1 MKPSRSNH
9 ACRRS
14 RDDAAKWRRHDLRQA
29 CPPKMH
35 WTKQLDSSSLP
46 IRSWC
51 ADVEPGALVQAEN
64 LSRHPALFSHVALMP
79 DCHQGYGM
87 PIGGVVAADAA
98 VIPAAVGVDI
108 GCGMRAVETDLPAE
122 RFADIRVRRALQ
134 ERLKERI
141 PVGEGVSHK
150 EQQKWEG
157 FEEYLGNNG
166 QVRDWC
172 CALDRRNLG
181 TLGGGNHFVELQRST
196 PVDGSAGEPEGG
208 AKVWLMIHSG
218 SRNLGKRIEEHYH
231 RIAAKRCGHYRV
243 RLPDPDLAFLPIEE
257 PDGHDYFRD
266 MLLALRYAEENRR
279 RMMAAFKEAVAE
291 FAPEATFLRELDVHH
306 NYAAFEEHFGKK
318 VCVHRKGATSAKR
331 DELGIIPGSMGAAS
345 YIVRGLGNPDSFE
358 SCSHGAG
365 RKMSRIAACT
375 TLTPE
380 QCDAALDGIV
390 YERWHPYR
398 KFGKAKGRLDLSEA
412 PQAYKDIEDVI
423 RSERDLV
430 EPLVRL
436 VPMSSLKG

>member
-1 MKPSRSNH
+1 MKWETTEEG
-9 ACRRS
+9 A
-14 RDDAAKWRRHDLRQA
+14 
-29 CPPKMH
+29 
-35 WTKQLDSSSLP
+35 LP
-46 IRSWC
+46 VKSWC
-51 ADVEPGALVQAEN
+51 ENCEEGALKQAGN
-64 LSRHPALFSHVALMP
+64 LAKHPALYHHVALMP
-79 DCHQGYGM
+79 DAHQGYGM
-87 PIGGVVAADAA
+87 PIGGVVAADNA

-108 GCGMRAVETDLPAE
+108 GCGMIATETDIPAE
-122 RFADIRVRRALQ
+122 AFAEMPFRRAFQ
-134 ERLKERI
+134 EKLKERI
-141 PVGEGVSHK
+141 PVGEGESHK
-150 EQQKWEG
+150 SVQKWEG
-157 FEEYLGNNG
+157 FEEYLANNG
-166 QVRDWC
+166 ERCQMWPSK
-172 CALDRRNLG
+172 LDRANLG
-181 TLGGGNHFVELQRST
+181 TLGGGNHFIELQKTTSL
-196 PVDGSAGEPEGG
+196 DGAGDPEGG

-231 RIAAKRCGHYRV
+231 RIAAKMCARFRV
-243 RLPDPDLAFLPIEE
+243 ALADPDLAFLPIEE
-257 PDGHDYFRD
+257 QVGHDYFTD
-266 MLLALRYAEENRR
+266 MLFALRYAKENRR
-279 RMMAAFKEAVAE
+279 RMMEAMKEVFLE
-291 FAPEATFLRELDVHH
+291 FAPQANFLRTIDIHH

-318 VCVHRKGATSAKR
+318 VCVHRKGATSAKK

-390 YERWHPYR
+390 YERWHPYK
-398 KFGKAKGRLDLSEA
+398 KFGKAKGHLDLSEA

-436 VPMSSLKG
+436 VPLSSLKG

>member
-1 MKPSRSNH
+1 
-9 ACRRS
+9 
-14 RDDAAKWRRHDLRQA
+14 
-29 CPPKMH
+29 MH
-35 WTKQLDSSSLP
+35 WTKQFDENSLP

-51 ADVEPGALVQAEN
+51 ADVEPGALAQAEN

-108 GCGMRAVETDLPAE
+108 GCGMRAVETDLPGE

-134 ERLKERI
+134 EKLKERI

-150 EQQKWEG
+150 AVQAWEG
-157 FEEYLGNNG
+157 FEEYLAHNG
-166 QVRDWC
+166 QRCEMWPGK
-172 CALDRRNLG
+172 LDRMNLG

-196 PVDGSAGEPEGG
+196 PVDGGAGEPEGG

-218 SRNLGKRIEEHYH
+218 SRNLGKRIEEYYH
-231 RIAAKRCGHYRV
+231 RIAAKHCGHYRV

-257 PDGHDYFRD
+257 PEGHDYFTD
-266 MLLALRYAEENRR
+266 MLFALRYAKENRR
-279 RMMAAFKEAVAE
+279 RMMAAFKETVAE
-291 FAPEATFLRELDVHH
+291 FAPEASFVRELDVHH

-318 VCVHRKGATSAKR
+318 VCVHRKGATSAKK

-436 VPMSSLKG
+436 APLSSLKG

>member
-1 MKPSRSNH
+1 MY
-9 ACRRS
+9 
-14 RDDAAKWRRHDLRQA
+14 
-29 CPPKMH
+29 
-35 WTKQLDSSSLP
+35 WTKQLDPSSLP

-51 ADVEPGALVQAEN
+51 ADVEPGALTQAEN

-141 PVGEGVSHK
+141 PVGEGVSHPDRQ
-150 EQQKWEG
+150 EWDG
-157 FEEYLGNNG
+157 FESYIANNEARAG
-166 QVRDWC
+166 LWP
-172 CALDRRNLG
+172 AKLDRMNLG

-196 PVDGSAGEPEGG
+196 ALDGDGEPEGG
-208 AKVWLMIHSG
+208 ANVWLMIHSG

-231 RIAAKRCGHYRV
+231 RRAAALCARYRV

-257 PDGHDYFRD
+257 AEGHDYFTD
-266 MLLALRYAEENRR
+266 MHFALRYAEENRR
-279 RMMAAFKEAVAE
+279 RMMAAFKETVAE
-291 FAPEATFLRELDVHH
+291 FAPEATFVRELDVHH
-306 NYAAFEEHFGKK
+306 NYAAFETHFGKK
-318 VCVHRKGATSAKR
+318 VCVHRKGATSAKK

-365 RKMSRIAACT
+365 RRMSRIAACT
-375 TLTPE
+375 NLTAAE
-380 QCDAALDGIV
+380 CDAALEGIV
-390 YERWHPYR
+390 YERWHSYK

-423 RSERDLV
+423 RSESDLV